1 LTWNARAPAAGGS
14 DEAQL
19 AAHFKDV
26 VGLERRHRYAL
37 RPTRATC
44 LV

>member
-1 LTWNARAPAAGGS
+1 MHAHSLLWLRAAH
-14 DEAQL
+14 L
-19 AAHFKDV
+19 AALLKDV

-37 RPTRATC
+37 RPTRTTY